1 MSSIKST
8 HCSSFLVSFRAETSQ
23 GDNEN
28 NEPVANP
35 EEIDIDDDDDD
46 DDDEDENRDEEGT
59 DVSIM

>member
-1 MSSIKST
+1 MSSIKSA
-8 HCSSFLVSFRAETSQ
+8 HSSSFSVSFRAETSQ

-46 DDDEDENRDEEGT
+46 DEDENRDEEGN
-59 DVSIM
+59 DVSII

>member
-1 MSSIKST
+1 MSSIKSA
-8 HCSSFLVSFRAETSQ
+8 HCSSFSVSFRAETSQ

-46 DDDEDENRDEEGT
+46 EDENRDEEGN
-59 DVSIM
+59 DVSII

>member
-8 HCSSFLVSFRAETSQ
+8 HFSSFLVSFRAETSQ

-46 DDDEDENRDEEGT
+46 DDEDENRDEEGN
-59 DVSIM
+59 DVSII

>member
-1 MSSIKST
+1 MSSIKSA
-8 HCSSFLVSFRAETSQ
+8 HCSSFSVSFRAETSQ

-46 DDDEDENRDEEGT
+46 EDGDENRDEEGN
-59 DVSIM
+59 DVSII

>member
-46 DDDEDENRDEEGT
+46 DEDENRDEEGN
-59 DVSIM
+59 DVSII

>member
-8 HCSSFLVSFRAETSQ
+8 YCSSFLVSFRAETSQ

-46 DDDEDENRDEEGT
+46 DEDENRDEEGN
-59 DVSIM
+59 DVSII

>member
-1 MSSIKST
+1 MSSIKSA

-28 NEPVANP
+28 SEPVANP

-46 DDDEDENRDEEGT
+46 DDEDENRDEEGN
-59 DVSIM
+59 DVSII

>member
-1 MSSIKST
+1 MSSIKSA
-8 HCSSFLVSFRAETSQ
+8 HCSSFSVSFRAETSQ

-46 DDDEDENRDEEGT
+46 DDEDENRDEEGNY
-59 DVSIM
+59 VSII

>member
-1 MSSIKST
+1 MSSIKSA
-8 HCSSFLVSFRAETSQ
+8 HCSFFLVSFRAETSQ

-46 DDDEDENRDEEGT
+46 DDEDENRDEEGN
-59 DVSIM
+59 DVSII